1 MRTFPTDITCRRA
14 TFTGDIGGCPTIARI
29 STSLDLHSRE
39 FLEDPAPTLRW
50 LREHEPVHRSP
61 YGYWLLT
68 RYDDIATAF
77 RDPRLSSEWTKKGS
91 LPGVSARHGGVPDLE
106 DPFVRAQQVVLHS
119 FNMKDAPSHTR
130 IRRLVQ
136 QAFSRAAVDDQRQ
149 RVTGLVDEMVDRALA
164 SGSIDVVTDLAF
176 PLTITIASE
185 MIGIPV
191 EARDRFRASFEDTER
206 LGDPTATEE
215 QRAAARRALVWQLD
229 FIGHEVTARRREPR
243 ADLVTALVQAEEH
256 GDTLTHDEILAALLT
271 LYTAAGTT
279 TERMISSGMLL
290 LLQHPDQLALLRTR
304 PELIGGAITEILRY
318 HHPNQQTTTPRLAL
332 EPLEMRGITIGAG
345 STVRF
350 ALGAANRDPERW
362 AEPEL
367 FDITRPEL
375 VSLSFGQ
382 GIHYC
387 IGAPLARM
395 QATIAID
402 RMLVR
407 CPALTLAGDV
417 RHDPRR
423 MDRYERVL
431 VDVRG

>member
-1 MRTFPTDITCRRA
+1 M
-14 TFTGDIGGCPTIARI
+14 TIAGWKRK
-29 STSLDLHSRE
+29 LK
-39 FLEDPAPTLRW
+39 A
-50 LREHEPVHRSP
+50 
-61 YGYWLLT
+61 
-68 RYDDIATAF
+68 
-77 RDPRLSSEWTKKGS
+77 
-91 LPGVSARHGGVPDLE
+91 
-106 DPFVRAQQVVLHS
+106 
-119 FNMKDAPSHTR
+119 
-130 IRRLVQ
+130 
-136 QAFSRAAVDDQRQ
+136 
-149 RVTGLVDEMVDRALA
+149 
-164 SGSIDVVTDLAF
+164 
-176 PLTITIASE
+176 TITIASE